1 VILWKME
8 PKERALTGYMPNNTL
23 SLATSV
29 CGMNILAIPDVFIKE
44 GVDVIDMELI
54 EGRKPVSLKERQS
67 VPDVVFWSW
76 GIPIISS
83 KSRDN
88 IESID
93 QNPSEFWKC
102 RFLSNPGEEFFMH
115 LPSKAFDLIDVEK
128 STFKSVLPT
137 NPPLRLFLEAAVVK
151 NYPTASWVL

>member
-1 VILWKME
+1 
-8 PKERALTGYMPNNTL
+8 
-23 SLATSV
+23 
-29 CGMNILAIPDVFIKE
+29 
-44 GVDVIDMELI
+44 
-54 EGRKPVSLKERQS
+54 

-76 GIPIISS
+76 GIPIFSS
-83 KSRDN
+83 KLREN

-93 QNPSEFWKC
+93 QNPGEFWKC

-151 NYPTASWVL
+151 NYPTELPGCFRCENPGTGQVFSEVFVRADFPLLWQRMGYSGASFVKLS